1 MLSPTLLTLFFGLSN
16 LLVSIPYAL
25 MAFAPR
31 RDLTQRYMK
40 SLWWLLPLIALY
52 LVLVTLIL
60 IDSPGLLR
68 YWDDL
73 YAQGGIFGSFVGTL
87 SEVYGLLPQIALLHG
102 WVHIVIGDVFMA
114 RWAYFDAL
122 ERGLPSWMIAVAVL
136 AIGIV
141 GPIGV
146 GVYLVMRWGRTRA
159 MPHAD

>member
-1 MLSPTLLTLFFGLSN
+1 LDYT
-16 LLVSIPYAL
+16 L

-31 RDLTQRYMK
+31 RDLTRRYMR

-52 LVLVTLIL
+52 LLLVTLIL

-73 YAQGGIFGSFVGTL
+73 YAQGGIFGSFATTL
-87 SEVYGLLPQIALLHG
+87 SEVYGSLPQIALLHG
-102 WVHIVIGDVFMA
+102 WVHIVIGDLFAA

-122 ERGLPSWMIAVAVL
+122 DRSLPSWLIALAVL
-136 AIGIV
+136 LIGFV

-146 GVYLVMRWGRTRA
+146 GVYLLLRTIN
-159 MPHAD
+159 PSTG